1 MNSDKK
7 PEKENL
13 IERKI
18 SKDKEDNADLPEGK
32 TLHDFYR
39 HTNKLIR

>member
-18 SKDKEDNADLPEGK
+18 SKDKEDMLTCLKAKHYMISTDIP
-32 TLHDFYR
+32 TS
-39 HTNKLIR
+39 